1 MIRTKAVD
9 TRGVYRLGR
18 YRFALFSLLSDRHQL
33 EAARDACREPE
44 AWLYDAGK
52 VIVASVRDVICLY
65 ADTHPFTEE
74 VI

>member
-1 MIRTKAVD
+1 MTKAVD

-18 YRFALFSLLSDRHQL
+18 YGFALFSLLSDRHQL
-33 EAARDACREPE
+33 EAACDACREPE

-65 ADTHPFTEE
+65 ADTHPFIEE

>member
-1 MIRTKAVD
+1 MTKAVD
-9 TRGVYRLGR
+9 TRGVYRLSCC
-18 YRFALFSLLSDRHQL
+18 RFALFSLLPDRHQL
-33 EAARDACREPE
+33 ETARDACREPE

>member
-1 MIRTKAVD
+1 MTKAVD

-33 EAARDACREPE
+33 EVARDACREPE

>member
-1 MIRTKAVD
+1 MTKAVD

-44 AWLYDAGK
+44 PRLYDAGK
-52 VIVASVRDVICLY
+52 G
-65 ADTHPFTEE
+65 E
-74 VI
+74 V

>member
-1 MIRTKAVD
+1 MTKAVD

-18 YRFALFSLLSDRHQL
+18 YQSNRHQL
-33 EAARDACREPE
+33 ETARDACREPE
-44 AWLYDAGK
+44 PRLYDAGK